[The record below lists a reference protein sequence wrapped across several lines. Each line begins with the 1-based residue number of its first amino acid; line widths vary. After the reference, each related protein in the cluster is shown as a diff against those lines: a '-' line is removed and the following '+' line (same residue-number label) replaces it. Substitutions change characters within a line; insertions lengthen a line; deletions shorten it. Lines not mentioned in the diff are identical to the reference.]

1 VVAVRRR
8 QLSPVVADGGLAVL
22 LAVFTQVEL
31 ALADQVDGP
40 MVVQSLAFA
49 SMTLAVAWRRSAPQV
64 AGVLAGA
71 GLAVQTVTGNAEVV
85 GGFLA
90 LLIVMYS
97 VASYQRLRPALVA
110 GGVVLAGVF
119 VYPLVND
126 LNVADEIGNAA
137 IFLGAWGLGRAV
149 RSRQLRA
156 MEAQER
162 MAAMER
168 DREEQLRAVL
178 SDERARIARE
188 LHDIVAHG
196 VSLMTLQAGAARQTV
211 DRDAHRA
218 KELLQLAEGQ
228 GRQALAEM
236 QRLLCVLRRGDEG
249 GPGDGSPVGLHA
261 VADLVEEVR
270 RTGIA
275 VGYRV
280 EGEQR
285 QLAPGLEV
293 SGYRIVQ
300 EALTNVVKHARASR
314 AEVLVRYAPDHLELV
329 ITDDGR
335 GADGGTPAGGHGL
348 VGMRERAALFGGA
361 FEVGCVPPHGWRV
374 RACIPEAAGP

>member
-1 VVAVRRR
+1 
-8 QLSPVVADGGLAVL
+8 
-22 LAVFTQVEL
+22 
-31 ALADQVDGP
+31 
-40 MVVQSLAFA
+40 
-49 SMTLAVAWRRSAPQV
+49 
-64 AGVLAGA
+64 
-71 GLAVQTVTGNAEVV
+71 
-85 GGFLA
+85 
-90 LLIVMYS
+90 
-97 VASYQRLRPALVA
+97 
-110 GGVVLAGVF
+110 
-119 VYPLVND
+119 VND

-156 MEAQER
+156 VEAQER

-211 DRDAHRA
+211 DRDARRA

-236 QRLLCVLRRGDEG
+236 QRLLCVLRRGDESG
-249 GPGDGSPVGLHA
+249 TGDGSPVALPA
-261 VADLVEEVR
+261 VAELVEEVR
-270 RTGIA
+270 RTGTA
-275 VGYRV
+275 VDYRV
-280 EGEQR
+280 EGEPR

-300 EALTNVVKHARASR
+300 EALTNVVKHARATR
-314 AEVLVRYAPDHLELV
+314 VEVLVRFGPDHLELV
-329 ITDDGR
+329 VTDDGR
-335 GADGGTPAGGHGL
+335 GAGGGPPAGGHGL

-361 FEVGCVPPHGWRV
+361 LEAGRVPPHGWRV
-374 RACIPEAAGP
+374 RACIPAAAGP